1 MLLDM
6 TVKPPHLQYKTQDS
20 HRQPSLNRYKVLPD
34 VRRLSVPLIEISKYS
49 QLGHDGTHNRIL
61 NTHLSDF

>member
-20 HRQPSLNRYKVLPD
+20 HRQPSSNRDEVLPD
-34 VRRLSVPLIEISKYS
+34 VRRLSVPLMEISKYS
-49 QLGHDGTHNRIL
+49 QLGHDSTHNRIL